1 MSQARR
7 RGAVMFLLGALA
19 AIPAVAA
26 GQLGGTQMRPGS
38 GGLTRVATR
47 GAVFLEMGVGA
58 RSLAL
63 SGATTASTT
72 DLSAMYWNVASLA
85 DLEFSTAF
93 LSREQMFGNS
103 GLTNSYLGAAVPLFG
118 GALGLSLTSFSSG
131 EMNRT
136 TEEWPEGDDPTAGSS
151 LEWSAM
157 SVGVH
162 YARPFTDRLAF
173 GLTGKY
179 ASEGIQFATADYYGV
194 DVGVRFRSGL
204 FGTTLG
210 ATIANLGSSGQMD
223 GPAIK
228 RRFPPDRD
236 PTFPTQRTLEGEISP
251 GTYQMPTMLRL
262 GIRTDL
268 VGGTE
273 AIFGDA
279 FGGWHRVI
287 AFADIHDGVDT
298 EVMPAIA
305 AEYALRERLF
315 LRMGYRSLNDG
326 RGADG
331 GGLSLGGGIAI
342 PIGSRR
348 FLVDYAWRD
357 SGELQSNQVFS
368 FQFGN

>member
-1 MSQARR
+1 
-7 RGAVMFLLGALA
+7 MFLLA
-19 AIPAVAA
+19 ACAVMPAVAA
-26 GQLGGTQMRPGS
+26 AQLGGTQMRAGT

-63 SGATTASTT
+63 AGATTASST

-85 DLEFSTAF
+85 DLEFASAF
-93 LSREQMFGNS
+93 VSREQMFGNS
-103 GLTNSYLGAAVPLFG
+103 GLTNSFVAAAVPIFG
-118 GALGLSLTSFSSG
+118 GAFGLSLTSFSSG
-131 EMNRT
+131 EMERT
-136 TEEWPEGDDPTAGSS
+136 TEEWPEGDDPVAGSS
-151 LEWSAM
+151 VEWSAM
-157 SVGVH
+157 AVGVH

-173 GLTGKY
+173 GITGKY
-179 ASEGIQFATADYYGV
+179 AKEGIQFANADFIGA

-210 ATIANLGSSGQMD
+210 ATIANLGTSGKMQ
-223 GPAIK
+223 GPAIT

-251 GTYQMPTMLRL
+251 GTYQMPTILRL

-268 VGGTE
+268 VGGAE
-273 AIFGDA
+273 AVFGDA
-279 FGGWHRVI
+279 FGGWHRLV

-331 GGLSLGGGIAI
+331 GGLSLGGGVAI

-357 SGELQSNQVFS
+357 SGELHSNQVFS

>member
-1 MSQARR
+1 MFTLAAL
-7 RGAVMFLLGALA
+7 AVMT
-19 AIPAVAA
+19 PVAEA
-26 GQLGGTQMRPGS
+26 QIGGTQIRPG
-38 GGLTRVATR
+38 GGGITRVATR

-63 SGATTASTT
+63 AGATTASTT
-72 DLSAMYWNVASLA
+72 DLSTMYWNVASLA
-85 DLEFSTAF
+85 DVELASAF
-93 LSREQMFGNS
+93 LSRERMFGNS
-103 GLTNSYLGAAVPLFG
+103 GLSNSYVAAAIPIFG
-118 GALGLSLTSFSSG
+118 GAFGLSLTSFSSG
-131 EMNRT
+131 EMART
-136 TEEWPEGDDPTAGSS
+136 TEEWPEGDDPTAGSTV
-151 LEWSAM
+151 EWSAM

-179 ASEGIQFATADYYGV
+179 ANEGIQFATADFYGM

-210 ATIANLGSSGQMD
+210 ATIANLGTSGQMD

-251 GTYQMPTMLRL
+251 GTYQMPTTLRL

-268 VGGTE
+268 IGGSE
-273 AIFGDA
+273 SIFGDA
-279 FGGWHRVI
+279 LGSWHRLV

-298 EVMPAIA
+298 DVMPALA

-315 LRMGYRSLNDG
+315 LRMGFRSLNDG
-326 RGADG
+326 RGSDG
-331 GGLSLGGGIAI
+331 GGLSLGGGLAI